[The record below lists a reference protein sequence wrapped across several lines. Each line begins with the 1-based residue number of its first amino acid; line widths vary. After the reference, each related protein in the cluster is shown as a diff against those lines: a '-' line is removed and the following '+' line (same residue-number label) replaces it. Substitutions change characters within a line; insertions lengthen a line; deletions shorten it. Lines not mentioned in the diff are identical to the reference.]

1 MTISTTPSGTTNS
14 TPTTGGDGQN
24 APVLNEIS
32 IVARQ
37 LILGS
42 YDRLLPSDDTLLTR
56 GGGNQRGLKLYD
68 ELERDPKV
76 WEAFQKR
83 KLALTARNWKVSP
96 PEGDTSRAA
105 RKAADMVGAQLQE
118 LGFDQLTTTMLDAT
132 IRGLTTHEVIW
143 RRDGAEIVLDE
154 AIDVEPWIFQFMFKP
169 DEDDFIFART
179 GVRLLTAG
187 NYHDG
192 EKVPQRKFLMHR
204 FGAKYNNPW
213 GLGLGTRL
221 FWPVFFKRQGI
232 QFWLAFA
239 ERFGTPVPIGKY
251 PNNAQPGEKATL
263 RNALRA
269 FQQEASIMVPAGMD
283 ISLLEAARS
292 GIDTYEKLC
301 RYMDEQIE
309 GIILGK
315 ANGPGSGGALASAIN
330 IDNEVRLELTKADG
344 DLLSD
349 SLNRSAVRWIVDY
362 NMPGAAY
369 PRVSR
374 IIEEPKDVKAMAET
388 KKVLFDMGFRP
399 TLESIKQDFGGDYD
413 LVPTKGAA
421 SAIAP
426 GAVIADFADPL
437 PPADQAA
444 VDALLAA
451 IAEDQL
457 QPLMAALLAPVLKA
471 IRESAGHQQA
481 LERLVELFP
490 TMPLDDLQQ
499 ALARAMF
506 AMDTWGRL
514 NGDVEAS

>member
-1 MTISTTPSGTTNS
+1 MTNIATTTTTATSEGDGETTP
-14 TPTTGGDGQN
+14 
-24 APVLNEIS
+24 VLAEVSVI
-32 IVARQ
+32 ARQ
-37 LILGS
+37 LILGA

-56 GGGNQRGLKLYD
+56 GGGNARGLKLYD

-105 RKAADMVGAQLQE
+105 KKAADMVSNQFQE
-118 LGFDQLTTTMLDAT
+118 LGFDALTTTMLDAT
-132 IRGLTTHEVIW
+132 IKGLTTHELMW
-143 RRDGAEIVLDE
+143 RRDGSEIVMDE
-154 AIDVEPWIFQFMFKP
+154 AIDVEPWIFQFMFEP
-169 DEDDFIFART
+169 AEDDFIFART

-187 NYHDG
+187 NYNAG

-239 ERFGTPVPIGKY
+239 ERFGTPVPVGKY
-251 PNNAQPGEKATL
+251 PNNAMPAERATL
-263 RNALRA
+263 KSALRA

-315 ANGPGSGGALASAIN
+315 ANAPGSGGALASAIN

-349 SLNRSAVRWIVDY
+349 TLNRSAVRWIINY
-362 NMPGAAY
+362 NMPGAPC
-369 PRVSR
+369 PRVTR
-374 IIEEPKDVKAMAET
+374 IIEEPKDLKAMAET
-388 KKVLFDMGFRP
+388 KKLLFDMGFRP
-399 TLESIKQDFGGDYD
+399 TLESIKQDFGGDYE
-413 LVPTKGAA
+413 LVPANKLA
-421 SAIAP
+421 AIAP
-426 GAVIADFADPL
+426 GAVVADFADPL

-444 VDALLAA
+444 VDALLAS
-451 IAEDQL
+451 IADDQL
-457 QPLMAALLAPVLKA
+457 QPLMATLLAPVLKA
-471 IRESAGHQQA
+471 MRESTGHQEA

-506 AMDTWGRL
+506 AMDIWGRL
-514 NGDVEAS
+514 NADVQAS